1 MNKIK
6 FSLIASI
13 VLVLS
18 SFVPVLQI
26 LILLLNGAFVSLFTA
41 DDSKVI
47 LLVNGVCSV
56 LMFVLFYLSSNIITK
71 LLSLFGVLLFF
82 IPFLLYTTENQI
94 GTEKFYFIQFLLVG
108 IITSVILIGVECL
121 KNKKATH

>member
-6 FSLIASI
+6 FSLITST

-41 DDSKVI
+41 DDGKVI
-47 LLVNGVCSV
+47 LLVNGGCSV

-94 GTEKFYFIQFLLVG
+94 GTEKIYFIRFLLVG